1 MRIGYSQQE
10 APVDGPS
17 ATISTEQALQG
28 HPSMTSTAPGR
39 LRRHPPARSHAAEV
53 RGRDGNLENWKIP

>member
-1 MRIGYSQQE
+1 MRIGNLAQE
-10 APVDGPS
+10 APLNRPR

-39 LRRHPPARSHAAEV
+39 LRLHPPARSHAAEV
-53 RGRDGNLENWKIP
+53 RRRDGNLENWKIP